1 LRLNRPMGPTGANL
15 LAIPAIAFF
24 ANPRRAL
31 AGCWSEKCGPRK
43 RTLSRT
49 VGGRILTPESTLSVP
64 LRSVHTLRSTDGFS
78 GSTAT
83 QKQEDR
89 RKWPYSDNGTGVG
102 LAADVVVV
110 TPEDI
115 ERFGDSPALIIEPA
129 PREGK
134 VVYAASPNRYP
145 PDDPREWLNRARF
158 STRRH
163 RRLSPWPLL

>member
-1 LRLNRPMGPTGANL
+1 VWAVIFSSFAVPEEYRYHVLLWGVMGAL
-15 LAIPAIAFF
+15 LAAEIYA
-24 ANPRRAL
+24 RL
-31 AGCWSEKCGPRK
+31 AG
-43 RTLSRT
+43 
-49 VGGRILTPESTLSVP
+49 VGR
-64 LRSVHTLRSTDGFS
+64 
-78 GSTAT
+78 
-83 QKQEDR
+83 
-89 RKWPYSDNGTGVG
+89 
-102 LAADVVVV
+102 AADVVVV